1 MNWYKKAQLQ
11 KAKGKI
17 SPTPEWQREDS
28 DAIEKEIYPGVYEQ
42 PKGKDYTDIGHDIM
56 SFIAIMWFIDTDYK
70 LHTLNLSEGD
80 YEEEIDSDWM
90 THSHWKEFNNYS
102 KKILASGRYEGIP
115 DDPNQSKLSLVFHKS
130 DRFHPKTEFIDSR
143 RIYDILRENF
153 PQGTRIQVYEDM

>member
-28 DAIEKEIYPGVYEQ
+28 DTVEKEIYPGVYKQ
-42 PKGKDYTDIGHDIM
+42 PKGNWYTDIGHDVM

-70 LHTLNLSEGD
+70 LHSLNLSEGD
-80 YEEEIDSDWM
+80 YEEDIDAEWM
-90 THSHWKEFNNYS
+90 THDKWREFNEYD
-102 KKILASGRYEGIP
+102 KKVLASGRYESVP
-115 DDPNQSKLSLVFHKS
+115 DDPTASKLSIVFHKGE
-130 DRFHPKTEFIDSR
+130 RFHPGVKFIESR

-153 PQGTRIQVYEDM
+153 PQGTKMQVYEDM